1 MLGKYH
7 KYLLILFIIAAV
19 VPAVALADSTP
30 TDDEGAAGARLDGP
44 PGYKSIAKVRATEP
58 TPLKVKPWGGIMS
71 GFGGLS
77 RYNPITWGPECYLP
91 APAKGQF
98 LLGPKVTFARIRGDV
113 RKGAD
118 LLAVTPSTVNFEDH
132 LGFSRSGKPIWSFE
146 AFYQLRPRWGIRYS
160 FTPMLMEATGTPKTS
175 FTFMN
180 QSFAA
185 LTPINSK
192 WERYEHRA
200 GLVFNISR
208 TSNSMTNFFADWMY
222 VQDKL
227 RIGGTTATVSSVTWD
242 STKSLAVAGLEFD
255 KCLKNYRGNTL
266 ALNLKGGLAFMS
278 DSFGYE
284 GEIGLNYMIP
294 IKTGRFGFVKGGYR
308 FATLKTERAASMF
321 DTTMDGAFIQ
331 IGFLF

>member
-1 MLGKYH
+1 MLGKYQ
-7 KYLLILFIIAAV
+7 KYLLILTIIAAL
-19 VPAVALADSTP
+19 VPAAASADSAATN
-30 TDDEGAAGARLDGP
+30 DQGAAGARLDCP
-44 PGYKSIAKVRATEP
+44 PGYKAIAKVKPTEP
-58 TPLKVKPWGGIMS
+58 TPLKVKPYGLMS

-91 APAKGQF
+91 TPAKGQF
-98 LLGPKVTFARIRGDV
+98 ILGPKVTFARMRGDV
-113 RKGAD
+113 RRGTDVLGGTA
-118 LLAVTPSTVNFEDH
+118 ASMINFEDH
-132 LGFSRSGKPIWSFE
+132 LGFPKSGKPIWSLE

-160 FTPMLMEATGTPKTS
+160 FTPIVMEASGTPKTA

-200 GLVFNISR
+200 GLVFNISH
-208 TSNSMTNFFADWMY
+208 TTNSMTSFFADWMY

-227 RIGGTTATVSSVTWD
+227 RVGATAGAVSSVTWD
-242 STKSLAVAGLEFD
+242 SNKSLAVAGLEFE

-266 ALNLKGGLAFMS
+266 ALNFKGGLAFMS
-278 DSFGYE
+278 NSFGYE
-284 GEIGLNYMIP
+284 GELGLNYMIP

-308 FATLKTERAASMF
+308 FANLKTERRASMF

>member
-1 MLGKYH
+1 MLGKYQ
-7 KYLLILFIIAAV
+7 KYLLILIIIAAFL
-19 VPAVALADSTP
+19 PAVASAESAATN
-30 TDDEGAAGARLDGP
+30 DEGAAGARLDGP
-44 PGYKSIAKVRATEP
+44 PGYKSIAKVRPTNS
-58 TPLKVKPWGGIMS
+58 TPLKVKPYGIMS
-71 GFGGLS
+71 GFEGLS
-77 RYNPITWGPECYLP
+77 RYNPITWGPKCYLP

-98 LLGPKVTFARIRGDV
+98 VLGPEVTFARIRGDV
-113 RKGAD
+113 RRGAD
-118 LLAVTPSTVNFEDH
+118 LVGVPPSTVNFEDH
-132 LGFSRSGKPIWSFE
+132 LGFPRSGKPIWSFE

-160 FTPMLMEATGTPKTS
+160 FTPIMMEATATPQTA

-192 WERYEHRA
+192 WERYVHRA
-200 GLVFNISR
+200 GLLFNI
-208 TSNSMTNFFADWMY
+208 THTTNSMTSFYADWMF

-227 RIGGTTATVSSVTWD
+227 RIGGTTGTVSSVTWD
-242 STKSLAVAGLEFD
+242 STKSLAVAGLEFE
-255 KCLKNYRGNTL
+255 KCLRNYRGNTL

-278 DSFGYE
+278 NSFGYE
-284 GEIGLNYMIP
+284 GEVGLNYMIP

-308 FATLKTERAASMF
+308 FANLKTERRRSLF